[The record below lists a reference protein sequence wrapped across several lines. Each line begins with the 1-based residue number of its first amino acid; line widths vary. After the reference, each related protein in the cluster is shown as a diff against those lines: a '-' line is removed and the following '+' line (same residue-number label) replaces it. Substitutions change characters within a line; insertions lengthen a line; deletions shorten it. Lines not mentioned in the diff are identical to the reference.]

1 MLREEY
7 FELHKLLKE
16 VIKGSVYVGV
26 KENVATVIITGFKGI
41 TYKLRLEEIS
51 NKSSVAA
58 MADEIERRYH
68 GFILSKF
75 LVKRSERY
83 GKKENN
89 NKRIRKI

>member
-16 VIKGSVYVGV
+16 VIKGSIYVGV
-26 KENVATVIITGFKGI
+26 KDNEAAVIIKAFKNI
-41 TYKLRLEEIS
+41 TYRLRLDEIS
-51 NKSSVAA
+51 DKSSVAA

-83 GKKENN
+83 GKKENYYKSN
-89 NKRIRKI
+89 RKF

>member
-16 VIKGSVYVGV
+16 VIKGSIYVGV
-26 KENVATVIITGFKGI
+26 KENVATVIIKGFKGI
-41 TYKLRLEEIS
+41 TYRLRLEEIS
-51 NKSSVAA
+51 DKSSIAA

-83 GKKENN
+83 MKRG
-89 NKRIRKI
+89 NKNGQWR